1 MSVAIHA
8 RKPKR
13 RGLPEVPEAVTAQYF
28 TITRWGSGYA
38 VTVQWR
44 GHPVDTVLCRTLGEA
59 NRERQ
64 RLSDLGL
71 VGYVPR
77 GVAW

>member
-1 MSVAIHA
+1 MSVAIQA
-8 RKPKR
+8 RKPKK
-13 RGLPEVPEAVTAQYF
+13 RGPMPEVPEAITGQYF
-28 TITRWGSGYA
+28 VIARWGVGFA
-38 VTVQWR
+38 VSIMWR

-77 GVAW
+77 GVA